1 MPANFLNLYPKL
13 TSPAN
18 GAINPQGFWL
28 AHGDEPLLQQWLTDA
43 LRTHWQEHHLAI
55 KRIELVSAKTW
66 ADVMG
71 ELNSLSLFDDTTA
84 VIVTGNHKPDK
95 AMQDT
100 LMQVA
105 QEGTNNALL
114 WLMPKLDKRSL
125 SAKWIAPFSKF
136 GQVVDCQLYD
146 ERQRRQVLT
155 MKANE
160 FGITLSDEAWQMLM
174 MQTEHHLL
182 GAYQTLWRL
191 ADLYRLDNN
200 ANELTPIDID
210 KLQSGLVSESQFT
223 AFDLSDA
230 MLAGNAEQVVKI
242 IDHLKTADEP
252 PARVLWVLAKD
263 MRLIQRLLDGQ
274 SPQSLGIWR
283 SKEILYLNASRRQSS
298 VSVADWSSMLYECDK
313 AVKGVIRQPAWEL
326 ILQMALGVAGVQLFE
341 SVA

>member
-1 MPANFLNLYPKL
+1 MGQSTHKGFGLLMAMNPYCSNGSPMPSNPLARA
-13 TSPAN
+13 SPRH
-18 GAINPQGFWL
+18 QTHGF
-28 AHGDEPLLQQWLTDA
+28 
-43 LRTHWQEHHLAI
+43 
-55 KRIELVSAKTW
+55 
-66 ADVMG
+66 G
-71 ELNSLSLFDDTTA
+71 ECQNVGGRDGRLNSLSLFDDATA

-105 QEGTNNALL
+105 QEGTDNALL

-125 SAKWIAPFSKF
+125 SAKWIAPFNKF

-146 ERQRRQVLT
+146 ERQRRQILT

-160 FGITLSDEAWQMLM
+160 FGITLSDEAWQMQCKPSIM
-174 MQTEHHLL
+174 L

-263 MRLIQRLLDGQ
+263 MRLIQSLLDGQ

-283 SKEILYLNASRRQSS
+283 SKESLYLNASRRQSS

-326 ILQMALGVAGVQLFE
+326 ILQMALQVAGVQLFE